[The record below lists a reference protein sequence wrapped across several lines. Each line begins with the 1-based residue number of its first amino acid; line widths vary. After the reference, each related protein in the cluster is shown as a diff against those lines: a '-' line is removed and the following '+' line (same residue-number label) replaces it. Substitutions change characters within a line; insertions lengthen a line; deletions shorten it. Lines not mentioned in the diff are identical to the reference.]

1 MNHPGHG
8 VEPGDPEDAETASQS
23 GSAAEWGMAG
33 LAERA
38 LPVAGA
44 ASPQLAKNASHK

>member
-1 MNHPGHG
+1 MNPEGHG
-8 VEPGDPEDAETASQS
+8 VEPGDPEDAETAARP
-23 GSAAEWGMAG
+23 GSAAAGGMAG

-44 ASPQLAKNASHK
+44 ASPQPAENASHT